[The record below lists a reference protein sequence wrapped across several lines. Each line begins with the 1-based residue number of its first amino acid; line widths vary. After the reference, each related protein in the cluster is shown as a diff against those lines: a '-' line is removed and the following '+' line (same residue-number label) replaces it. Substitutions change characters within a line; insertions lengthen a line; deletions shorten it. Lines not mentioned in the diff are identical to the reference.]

1 MRGKRTSHR
10 VDQAIAELA
19 GRQHGVVARRQLL
32 DLGIRRSAIESRLAR
47 GQLHQIHQGA
57 YAVGH
62 RCLTRHGRWM
72 AATLSAGPNAV
83 LSHRSAAQLWQ
94 LLPFSPIAVELTR
107 PTRFRS
113 RRGICAHCSP
123 LPADEVAVVEGIP
136 ATSVPRTLLDLAAIS
151 PGWQLEKAFNEVEVR
166 GLTDK
171 LSIPDLLRRYPR
183 RQGTA
188 ALRALMQDD
197 GRPRGRRRSDL
208 EDRFVALLTETD
220 LPRPRLNAHLFVR
233 GRFFELDC
241 LWTEQRV
248 IVELDGG
255 AAHRT
260 RRAFEEDRER
270 DRLLLTDGW
279 RVIRITWRQLEDR
292 GPAVVADLRRV
303 LLGGSRP
310 TL

>member
-1 MRGKRTSHR
+1 
-10 VDQAIAELA
+10 
-19 GRQHGVVARRQLL
+19 
-32 DLGIRRSAIESRLAR
+32 
-47 GQLHQIHQGA
+47 
-57 YAVGH
+57 
-62 RCLTRHGRWM
+62 
-72 AATLSAGPNAV
+72 
-83 LSHRSAAQLWQ
+83 
-94 LLPFSPIAVELTR
+94 
-107 PTRFRS
+107 
-113 RRGICAHCSP
+113 
-123 LPADEVAVVEGIP
+123 VVEGIP

-151 PGWQLEKAFNEVEVR
+151 PGRQLEKAFNEVEVR

-188 ALRALMQDD
+188 ALRALLRDD
-197 GRPRGRRRSDL
+197 ERPRGRTRGRL
-208 EDRFVALLTETD
+208 EDRFLALLAQTD

-233 GRFFELDC
+233 GRFFEVDC

-248 IVELDGG
+248 IAELDGG

-279 RVIRITWRQLEDR
+279 RVIRITWRQLDDR
-292 GPAVVADLRRV
+292 GPAVVADLRKV
-303 LLGGSRP
+303 LFGGLPP